1 MRDLPDCYWIRMLKT
16 AMVTWMTRRQAHWFF
31 ALVTTPI
38 PILTVAI
45 REQAHLFFALVTTP
59 IPIPIL
65 TPAEIVAITIVK
77 VGQATLKLEEHGFF
91 RIAMDRMTEY

>member
-45 REQAHLFFALVTTP
+45 RRQAHWFFALVTTP
-59 IPIPIL
+59 ISIPIL
-65 TPAEIVAITIVK
+65 TPAEIVK
-77 VGQATLKLEEHGFF
+77 VGQATLKLEEHGLF